1 MSATTFDTLQF
12 DKELKK
18 GGFNEAQAEALTN
31 ALAKVVA
38 NEEIVT
44 KSDLKVQLAELKT
57 ELIKWVLGVSLAQTG
72 IILSCIK
79 LMH

>member
-1 MSATTFDTLQF
+1 MSATTFNTLEF
-12 DKELKK
+12 DKKLKK
-18 GGFNEAQAEALTN
+18 GGFDEKQAEALTN
-31 ALAKVVA
+31 ALAEVVSSD
-38 NEEIVT
+38 EIVT

-72 IILSCIK
+72 LIIGCIK